1 MYAPFFIRFLLST
14 LTLSILIVVILLAK
28 KVFKKH
34 ISAKYQYNIGF
45 ILLIML
51 IIPFVPLKYIN
62 LGNVFNYLYTFNQLG
77 SSTNRTSMIKNSPNS
92 IINNSNAL
100 NDFSVSLNQVNFDS
114 LNILLLISWIIG
126 ILIMIAITIPVFYT
140 HLTLPTTNFV

>member
-51 IIPFVPLKYIN
+51 IIPFFPLKYIN
-62 LGNVFNYLYTFNQLG
+62 LGNVFNF
-77 SSTNRTSMIKNSPNS
+77 
-92 IINNSNAL
+92 
-100 NDFSVSLNQVNFDS
+100 
-114 LNILLLISWIIG
+114 
-126 ILIMIAITIPVFYT
+126 
-140 HLTLPTTNFV
+140 

>member
-14 LTLSILIVVILLAK
+14 LTLSILIAVILLAK

-126 ILIMIAITIPVFYT
+126 ILIMIAITI
-140 HLTLPTTNFV
+140 HCNIKI

>member
-77 SSTNRTSMIKNSPNS
+77 NNTNRTSIIKNSPNS

-100 NDFSVSLNQVNFDS
+100 NDFSV
-114 LNILLLISWIIG
+114 
-126 ILIMIAITIPVFYT
+126 
-140 HLTLPTTNFV
+140 